1 MTGSP
6 EDAFVGGWGMTPLRL
21 RETNAP
27 ARLHGPGAVVAG
39 AGPAMLRRPDMA
51 VLREASP
58 LANAAVAPRLAPEE
72 AILGRLGRLE
82 LRLAT
87 SRADLRQAQRLRYRV
102 FYEEMT
108 AQPDLRTRLTR
119 RDADAFDEICDHLL
133 VLDHADDGA
142 PQVVG
147 TYRLLR
153 QEVAAL
159 HGGFYSAGEYD
170 IAPILA
176 AHPDMR
182 FLELGRS
189 CVLAPY
195 RNKRTVELL
204 WQGIWAYVL
213 RHRIDVMLG
222 CASLPGADPDKLAL
236 PLSFLNHHASAPEEW
251 RVRALAHLHV
261 PMDRLPREAIDTKA
275 ALASLPP
282 LIKGYLRL
290 GAGFGDGAVVD
301 RQFGTTD
308 VLVVMPVSRI
318 NPRYIAHFGADAGR
332 PG

>member
-1 MTGSP
+1 MALT
-6 EDAFVGGWGMTPLRL
+6 RL
-21 RETNAP
+21 QDTDP
-27 ARLHGPGAVVAG
+27 VVHARA
-39 AGPAMLRRPDMA
+39 
-51 VLREASP
+51 
-58 LANAAVAPRLAPEE
+58 LAPMADRSAQIQPAPSVARQPGE
-72 AILGRLGRLE
+72 AALFIARAEAGNGLRSGSDSALLGRLGNLE

-87 SRADLRQAQRLRYRV
+87 SRAELERAQRLRYQV
-102 FYEEMT
+102 FYEEMA
-108 AQPDLRTRLTR
+108 AQPDARTLLTR
-119 RDADAFDEICDHLL
+119 RDADAFDALCDHLL
-133 VLDHADDGA
+133 VLDHGGDGA
-142 PQVVG
+142 AQVVG

-153 QEVAAL
+153 QEVAAR

-170 IAPILA
+170 IAPVLA

-182 FLELGRS
+182 VLELGRS

-204 WQGIWAYVL
+204 WHGIWAYVL

-236 PLSFLNHHASAPEEW
+236 PLSFLHHHARAPEEW

-275 ALASLPP
+275 ALAALPP
-282 LIKGYLRL
+282 LIKGYLRV

-308 VLVVMPVSRI
+308 VLVVLPVSRI

-332 PG
+332 HG